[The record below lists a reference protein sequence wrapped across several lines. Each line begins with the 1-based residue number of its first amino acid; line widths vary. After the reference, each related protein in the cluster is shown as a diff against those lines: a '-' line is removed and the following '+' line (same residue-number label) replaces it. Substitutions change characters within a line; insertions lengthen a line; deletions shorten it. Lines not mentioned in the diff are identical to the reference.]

1 MPVTFGRYELLKR
14 IAGGGMGEVFV
25 ARQRGLAGFEKLLVI
40 KTLLPHLCE
49 DEEFIHM
56 FQDEARISAQLIHP
70 NICQTFEFE
79 KHEGTYYI
87 AMEYLRGEDVRRLWK
102 AAALKGIPV
111 PVPLICRIIADAAS
125 GLDFAHALK
134 DGTGQPYGIVHRD
147 ISPQNILVTFEG
159 GVKLIDFGVAKAQ
172 GRLTQTRTGAIKGKY
187 SYMSPEQVKGEAV
200 DHKTDIFALG
210 IVLHELLTAQRL
222 FKADSDISTI
232 ERVKSAPIPP
242 PSTIN
247 PSLPRGI
254 DIIVLKALAR
264 DPAQRFENAQAF
276 RLAIEDWLVFE
287 RMSASS
293 AHLAEFLKRV
303 YRERLDAESS
313 YGPLGEPTPATV
325 QMPGAAAAAAIDR
338 MRISTSDFVKGPP
351 PAMVEAENKGTVNE
365 RASRSS
371 TPSGPT
377 DPKSV
382 IDLSMVQ
389 TDSGSGPFKGY
400 RRVRA
405 IIAGAVGL
413 VILVAGVLWLRPRP
427 APPAPPLD
435 VPVAIVTEPAGA
447 LLAIDGRPVGASPF
461 EARLRP
467 GTTVRVDATLDGHSP
482 AMRSVPIGTGGQRV
496 EIKLEKLGPARVT
509 LLVKSEPEDAE
520 VSDGARILGKTPF
533 NWSAGKG
540 EKHVLKFHRP
550 GYRDHEEQI
559 TVGSEAELKVRLRKL
574 TSAAKPPEKAPPP
587 PPPSPDQAI
596 KLER

>member
-574 TSAAKPPEKAPPP
+574 TSAAKPPEKAPLP